1 MPLNHSKAVI
11 NTLLEQ
17 NELAVL
23 LFDKAGQIIFANE
36 RAAALAWKQTAASP
50 QANLDTEYWGKPF
63 TFEGEAIPVN
73 QWPPAL
79 ALLGVKSEGSEARM
93 VRPDGTHYDISMS
106 ASPLKTE
113 GGELLG
119 AIVSFTDIT
128 ERRLAEQ
135 RITALNTR
143 LEALATER
151 ARGIHLM
158 DLIGLSAKHVAT
170 IKEMFQIA
178 LNEMC
183 NVMAW
188 PVGYAYIVETPGH
201 LHGLTAWYSSE
212 PQHYEVL
219 RRATSAMDFSLT
231 ESVIGQ
237 VLKLR
242 KPICISNLDNE
253 LFLRRDP
260 ALQVGLKSCLAV
272 PVLVDGEPAAILEFF
287 HTEPI
292 EPQDSLLEIIGVIGA
307 HLGQVIEQ
315 KRGEQKLHALFDSAP
330 DAQIVTDTTGK
341 IVMANR
347 QTVTVFGYSQQELLG
362 QPVEVLVPPKLRT
375 DHIQHRAGYITAPH
389 PRPMG
394 IGMELKGIRK
404 DGTELPLEVSLSPI
418 DIDEEILIAS
428 AIRDVTE
435 RKALEQRLRDK
446 ERLADMGTAAAIFTH
461 EIANPLASI
470 HLAAL
475 ELKEAVSAEDEYLS
489 NILCAEIDRLSGLLD
504 QFRSLNRVTNL
515 RVNSVDLSNVITR
528 VIELQSTAWLAQ
540 GIQTKLTMPDN
551 LFVQGDEEKLQ
562 QVILNL
568 CKNAVESMSNGGKL
582 AVTGYRR
589 RGQVILEVKD
599 TGSGIPEDVEVFK
612 LFTTT
617 KPKGGGLGLYI
628 VKEII
633 EAHRGTVS
641 YVSESGN
648 GTTFRV
654 ALPIGAKQPI

>member
-1 MPLNHSKAVI
+1 MPLNHSKALI

-17 NELAVL
+17 NELAIF
-23 LFDKAGQIIFANE
+23 LFDKTGQIVFANE
-36 RAAALAWKQTAASP
+36 RAAALACRQAASP
-50 QANLDTEYWGKPF
+50 LANLDTEDWGKPF
-63 TFEGEAIPVN
+63 TFEGQPIPVN

-79 ALLGVKSEGSEARM
+79 GLLGIKSEDSEARM
-93 VRPDGTHYDISMS
+93 VRLDGTHYDISIS

-113 GGELLG
+113 GGDLLG

-128 ERRLAEQ
+128 KRRLAEEKL
-135 RITALNTR
+135 TSLNTR

-151 ARGIHLM
+151 ARDIHLM

-178 LNEMC
+178 LDEMC

-242 KPICISNLDNE
+242 KPISISNLDNE

-315 KRGEQKLHALFDSAP
+315 KRGEQKLRALFDSAP

-347 QTVTVFGYSQQELLG
+347 QTITVFGYSQQELLG
-362 QPVEVLVPPKLRT
+362 QPVEVLGAAEVAHRSYPASRRLHHRT
-375 DHIQHRAGYITAPH
+375 ASAADGKR
-389 PRPMG
+389 
-394 IGMELKGIRK
+394 
-404 DGTELPLEVSLSPI
+404 DGTQRYSKRRDGTSP
-418 DIDEEILIAS
+418 
-428 AIRDVTE
+428 
-435 RKALEQRLRDK
+435 
-446 ERLADMGTAAAIFTH
+446 
-461 EIANPLASI
+461 
-470 HLAAL
+470 
-475 ELKEAVSAEDEYLS
+475 
-489 NILCAEIDRLSGLLD
+489 
-504 QFRSLNRVTNL
+504 
-515 RVNSVDLSNVITR
+515 
-528 VIELQSTAWLAQ
+528 
-540 GIQTKLTMPDN
+540 
-551 LFVQGDEEKLQ
+551 
-562 QVILNL
+562 
-568 CKNAVESMSNGGKL
+568 
-582 AVTGYRR
+582 
-589 RGQVILEVKD
+589 
-599 TGSGIPEDVEVFK
+599 
-612 LFTTT
+612 
-617 KPKGGGLGLYI
+617 
-628 VKEII
+628 
-633 EAHRGTVS
+633 
-641 YVSESGN
+641 
-648 GTTFRV
+648 
-654 ALPIGAKQPI
+654 